1 MSCELDIVANIN
13 YKFYVSDLKNKSDT
27 QEIEVTAN
35 PDKTFTFEK
44 EWKYVFCYGKEV
56 DDFNVLEK
64 NKIFALHHAAI
75 QELDKT
81 LEAEKQK
88 TARLEN
94 KVEELQNEN
103 TQLKSQMAA
112 ILARLDALEN
122 N

>member
-1 MSCELDIVANIN
+1 MYGTI
-13 YKFYVSDLKNKSDT
+13 VSDFHTIDKN
-27 QEIEVTAN
+27 Q
-35 PDKTFTFEK
+35 
-44 EWKYVFCYGKEV
+44 
-56 DDFNVLEK
+56 
-64 NKIFALHHAAI
+64 IFALHHSAI